1 MTYQIRPATACD
13 RAAVEDVTLSAY
25 EPWIDVIGGRPGPM
39 DEDFAALIADG
50 KVHVAVAD
58 QVAGLIVLAPMADAL
73 VIENVAV
80 APDHQSRGLG
90 RQLLTFAET
99 TAVAH
104 GLRTARLF
112 THERM
117 VTNITWYE
125 RHGYVISG
133 TEQVPFGRLVHMRKS
148 LAQVEG

>member
-1 MTYQIRPATACD
+1 MTYQIRRATARD
-13 RAAVEDVTLSAY
+13 LAAVEQVVFSAY
-25 EPWIDVIGGRPGPM
+25 EPWVDIVGGRPGPM

-58 QVAGLIVLAPMADAL
+58 EVAGLIVLATVDDAL
-73 VIENVAV
+73 LIENVAV
-80 APDHQSRGLG
+80 APDHQGRGLG
-90 RQLLTFAET
+90 RQLITFAEA
-99 TAVAH
+99 TAVRR

-117 VTNITWYE
+117 TTNITWYE

-133 TEQVPFGRLVHMRKS
+133 MEPLPFGRLVHLRKS
-148 LAQVEG
+148 LAQIEG